1 MDLNFTSEEIAFRD
15 EVRSFLASEI
25 PDAIKR
31 KQFSGHELTKD
42 DIVTVQRILNA
53 RGWAVPHWPV
63 EWGGQDWTP
72 VQHYIFNDELE
83 RASVPTPLPF
93 NTALV
98 GPVIAAFGSDAL
110 KQRFLAATANLDI
123 WWCQGFSEPEAGSDL
138 AAVKTTARREGD
150 YYIVN
155 GQKTWTTQAHFA
167 DWMFCLVRT
176 NTGAKKQEGISF
188 LLFDMRSPGVTVDPS
203 SSSMEA
209 MRSTR
214 FSSTT
219 SASLPTS
226 SSARRTRAGPMRI
239 PAWTGRH
246 EHCPRGFTKAQVERI
261 KTIAK
266 RTPSKFGTMLDD
278 PIFRRRVTELEVEL
292 KALEMTQLRVVT
304 AEGKTKV
311 QCRRSHHVGF
321 EDRRLGP
328 ATDRNRTSSRSA
340 WACDFERIRTA
351 EFSIRRTGYRQHLLQ
366 LAQGLHLWRVQRDP
380 AQHHLQGDP
389 WLLKAQFHELNSPRS
404 SLLQEQP
411 RAHDR

>member
-1 MDLNFTSEEIAFRD
+1 MDLNFTPEEVAFRD

-25 PDAIKR
+25 PDMIKR
-31 KQFSGHELTKD
+31 KQFAGHELTKD

-98 GPVIAAFGSDAL
+98 GPVIAAFGSDDL
-110 KQRFLAATANLDI
+110 KKRFLAATANLDI

-155 GQKTWTTQAHFA
+155 GQKTWTTQAHLA

-176 NTGAKKQEGISF
+176 SPGAKKQEGISF
-188 LLFDMRSPGVTVDPS
+188 VLFDMRTPGVTVRPIQLIDGGHEVNEVFFDNVRVPADQLVGEENKGWS
-203 SSSMEA
+203 YAKYLLGQE
-209 MRSTR
+209 R
-214 FSSTT
+214 T
-219 SASLPTS
+219 SI
-226 SSARRTRAGPMRI
+226 ARV
-239 PAWTGRH
+239 
-246 EHCPRGFTKAQVERI
+246 GFTKTQIERI

-266 RTPSKFGTMLDD
+266 RTPGKFGTMLDD

-304 AEGKTKV
+304 AEGKQKSNTANPITSVLKIKGSDL
-311 QCRRSHHVGF
+311 QQAAT
-321 EDRRLGP
+321 ELLLDLLGP
-328 ATDRNRTSSRSA
+328 AAPGAS
-340 WACDFERIRTA
+340 ER
-351 EFSIRRTGYRQHLLQ
+351 
-366 LAQGLHLWRVQRDP
+366 
-380 AQHHLQGDP
+380 
-389 WLLKAQFHELNSPRS
+389 LNS
-404 SLLQEQP
+404 QFDEQAIVSTYFNW
-411 RAHDR
+411 RKVSIFGGSNEIQRNIISKAILGF

>member
-1 MDLNFTSEEIAFRD
+1 MDLNFSPEEIAFRD

-25 PDAIKR
+25 PDEIKR

-110 KQRFLAATANLDI
+110 KKRFLAATANLDI

-138 AAVKTTARREGD
+138 AAVKATARREGD

-155 GQKTWTTQAHFA
+155 GQKTWTTQAHLA

-176 NTGAKKQEGISF
+176 NPSAKKQEGISF
-188 LLFDMRSPGVTVDPS
+188 ILFDMRSPGVTVRPIQLIDGGFEVNEVFFDNVRVPADQLVGEENKGWS
-203 SSSMEA
+203 YAKYLLGQE
-209 MRSTR
+209 R
-214 FSSTT
+214 T
-219 SASLPTS
+219 SI
-226 SSARRTRAGPMRI
+226 ARV
-239 PAWTGRH
+239 
-246 EHCPRGFTKAQVERI
+246 GFTKTQIERI

-304 AEGKTKV
+304 AEGKHKSNVANPITSVLKIKGSDL
-311 QCRRSHHVGF
+311 QQAAT
-321 EDRRLGP
+321 ELLLDLLGP
-328 ATDRNRTSSRSA
+328 AAPGAS
-340 WACDFERIRTA
+340 ER
-351 EFSIRRTGYRQHLLQ
+351 
-366 LAQGLHLWRVQRDP
+366 
-380 AQHHLQGDP
+380 
-389 WLLKAQFHELNSPRS
+389 LNS
-404 SLLQEQP
+404 QFDEQAIVSTYFNW
-411 RAHDR
+411 RKVSIFGGSNEIQRNIISKAILGF

>member
-188 LLFDMRSPGVTVDPS
+188 LLFDMRSPGVTVRPIQLIDGGHEVNEVFFDNVRVPADQLVGEENKGWS
-203 SSSMEA
+203 YAKYLLGQE
-209 MRSTR
+209 R
-214 FSSTT
+214 T
-219 SASLPTS
+219 SI
-226 SSARRTRAGPMRI
+226 ARV
-239 PAWTGRH
+239 
-246 EHCPRGFTKAQVERI
+246 GFTKTQVERI

-304 AEGKTKV
+304 AEGKQKSNVANPITSVLKIKGSDL
-311 QCRRSHHVGF
+311 QQTAT
-321 EDRRLGP
+321 ELLLDLLGP
-328 ATDRNRTSSRSA
+328 ATSSASERLSSQFDEQAIVSTYFNWRKVSIFGGSNEIQRNIIS
-340 WACDFERIRTA
+340 
-351 EFSIRRTGYRQHLLQ
+351 
-366 LAQGLHLWRVQRDP
+366 
-380 AQHHLQGDP
+380 
-389 WLLKAQFHELNSPRS
+389 KAILGF
-404 SLLQEQP
+404 
-411 RAHDR
+411 